1 MYQSAKPWTLQLT
14 KPERQHMKDTI
25 HQYST
30 TLNGGIVTVDLDLS
44 IPSYLPRLVA
54 VWFEDTDI
62 LPILDDS
69 TITALDMEAERAYS
83 GDIHE

>member
-1 MYQSAKPWTLQLT
+1 MLDTTHNYQ
-14 KPERQHMKDTI
+14 
-25 HQYST
+25 T
-30 TLNGGIVTVDLDLS
+30 TLNGGVITVELDLS

-62 LPILDDS
+62 LPILDDN

-83 GDIHE
+83 GSNVGDFNPSRDAHRLGD

>member
-1 MYQSAKPWTLQLT
+1 MTDS
-14 KPERQHMKDTI
+14 I

-44 IPSYLPRLVA
+44 IPSYLDRLTA
-54 VWFEDTDI
+54 VWFEDTDVSG
-62 LPILDDS
+62 ILDKQ
-69 TITALDMEAERAYS
+69 TLTALSMEAERAYS